1 MPYDYVSVAIRECL
15 KNSDLSVPFDPDTVF
30 TISDRDSVV
39 SEMAKLITD
48 GSKEETKEIPGQ
60 SYTLH
65 EILTTLRQL
74 NVKFSYK
81 YSIGK
86 LSNALVA

>member
-1 MPYDYVSVAIRECL
+1 
-15 KNSDLSVPFDPDTVF
+15 
-30 TISDRDSVV
+30 
-39 SEMAKLITD
+39 MAKVITD
-48 GSKEETKEIPGQ
+48 GSKDGTNEIPGQ

-86 LSNALVA
+86 LSKDLVA